1 MGSAIKRIAG
11 EAKKRLKNGYWED
24 LYKSRD
30 EDLKIAKQKGVPGDF
45 VVDAYKQRLHSTRN
59 KSVKK
64 IADEGKMYSKVYD
77 IVLRENDGET
87 VYNPIGILKD
97 DDYYNTLDSAS
108 REKYVF
114 ELSDIYVGLKKKIE
128 REMKIKS
135 LKS

>member
-30 EDLKIAKQKGVPGDF
+30 EDLKMAKEKGVPSDF
-45 VVDAYKQRLHSTRN
+45 VVNAYKQKLNSNRN

-64 IADEGKMYSKVYD
+64 IADEGKIYSKVYD

-97 DDYYNTLDSAS
+97 DDYYNSLDSAS

-114 ELSDIYVGLKKKIE
+114 ELSDMYVGLKKKIE